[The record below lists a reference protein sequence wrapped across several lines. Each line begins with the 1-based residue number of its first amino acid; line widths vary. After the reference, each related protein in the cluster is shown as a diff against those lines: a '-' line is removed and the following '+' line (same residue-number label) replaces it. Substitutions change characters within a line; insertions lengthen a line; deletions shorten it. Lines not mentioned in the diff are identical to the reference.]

1 MGETS
6 FINEAE
12 LPLEICG
19 FEINTAQ
26 DVYTLTRAPDGMLE
40 LSLEAGGYVHRS
52 NIHLSDGHI
61 VDGWVKI

>member
-1 MGETS
+1 
-6 FINEAE
+6 
-12 LPLEICG
+12 
-19 FEINTAQ
+19 
-26 DVYTLTRAPDGMLE
+26 MLE